1 MRERNYCFA
10 GLEIRVEMPE
20 ERMYEREYRL
30 APFASGKGNDPHT
43 FRFECLP
50 RLPKPEGKC
59 ICRQPNFLIYRDGD
73 RTIRYWGPVERSW
86 ETAYARVI
94 HEGKD
99 HTVQLQES
107 EFPGRIGARTVL
119 DAISVE
125 HYITRNRGILFHCSY
140 IDIGGAAVLFTAP
153 SQTGKST
160 QADLWEAYRGAEIIN
175 GDRAAVRIEEGAI
188 LAEGI
193 PYSGSSPHCKNRSL
207 PLKAIVYLSQ
217 APVTTIRKLRG
228 YEAFARIWE
237 GVSVHTWDKQDMEL
251 ASETVETIAGKIP
264 VYHMPCTP
272 DESAVI
278 ALERELNK
286 LVTL

>member
-1 MRERNYCFA
+1 MTERNYCFA
-10 GLEIRVEMPE
+10 GLELHIEMPDGL
-20 ERMYEREYRL
+20 MYESEYRL
-30 APFASGKGNDPHT
+30 APFSSGKGKNPHT
-43 FRFECLP
+43 FRFERLP
-50 RLPKPEGKC
+50 RLPEPEGEC
-59 ICRQPNFLIYRDGD
+59 IYRQANFMVYRDGE
-73 RTIRYWGPVERSW
+73 RTVRYWGPVERSW
-86 ETAYARVI
+86 ETAYARAV
-94 HEGKD
+94 HDGKD
-99 HTVQLQES
+99 HTVQLCES
-107 EFPGRIGARTVL
+107 EFPSRIGARTVL

-125 HYITRNRGILFHCSY
+125 HYITRNSGIVFHCSY

-160 QADLWEAYRGAEIIN
+160 QADLWERYRGAEIIN
-175 GDRAAVRIEEGAI
+175 GDRAAVRIAGGTI

-207 PLKAIVYLSQ
+207 PLKAIVYLGQ
-217 APVTTIRKLRG
+217 APVTTIRRMRG

-237 GVSVHTWDKQDMEL
+237 GVSVHTWDKKDVEL
-251 ASETVETIAGKIP
+251 ASETVKTIAEEIP